1 MLFGCRLFHGLSRS
15 QEDVARIDRLS
26 EELGT
31 TQSLSNAFDAML
43 NVILVS
49 LDATAVFMRTK
60 ALRALGQI
68 VTADPGILGHVK

>member
-1 MLFGCRLFHGLSRS
+1 MGVDFFHSLSRS
-15 QEDVARIDRLS
+15 QEDVTRIDRLS

>member
-1 MLFGCRLFHGLSRS
+1 M
-15 QEDVARIDRLS
+15 ARIDRLS

-31 TQSLSNAFDAML
+31 TQSLSHAFDAIL
-43 NVILVS
+43 NVILGS

-68 VTADPGILGHVK
+68 VTADPGILGHVCCKCGALSIIVD